1 MKEYLI
7 ERLKEKSTWTGLA
20 TAISAL
26 IGIGI
31 PDDRVQAAFFIGTFI
46 LGMITAGMKEKK

>member
-26 IGIGI
+26 IGYNV
-31 PDDRVQAAFFIGTFI
+31 PDAKVQAAFLIGTFV
-46 LGMITAGMKEKK
+46 LGIVTAGMKEKK